1 MLRLRSSICTLF
13 LVLLAVALGGCA
25 SVRRIDADVLSW
37 SAAPAGQSLQGARY
51 RFERLPSQM
60 DNPQAALVEQHAES
74 ALALAGLVR
83 DDTHAQISML
93 VGVRSSQY
101 MLDTW
106 GRPVP
111 PVWAPYGTI
120 SWGHGLYPHWGV
132 GLSMR
137 LPPPTY
143 YRREVS
149 LLMRDLKTGQVVYET
164 RAAHDGPWS
173 DDQNLLPT
181 LFRAALAGFPTPP
194 GGSRKVIID
203 IPR

>member
-1 MLRLRSSICTLF
+1 MRWIRTLALL
-13 LVLLAVALGGCA
+13 LVAAALAGCA

-37 SAAPAGQSLQGARY
+37 STAPADINLQGARY
-51 RFERLPSQM
+51 RFERLPSQAS
-60 DNPQAALVEQHAES
+60 NPEAGLVEQHAQS
-74 ALALAGLVR
+74 ALTLAGLVR
-83 DDTHAQISML
+83 DDANAQISVL
-93 VGVRSSQY
+93 VGVRASEY
-101 MLDTW
+101 MLDPW

-111 PVWAPYGTI
+111 PAWAPYGSI
-120 SWGHGLYPHWGV
+120 YWGRGLYPHWGV
-132 GLSMR
+132 GLNMR

-149 LLMRDLKTGQVVYET
+149 LLMRDLRTGQVVYET

-194 GGSRKVIID
+194 AGSRKVIID

>member
-1 MLRLRSSICTLF
+1 MRWIRTLALL
-13 LVLLAVALGGCA
+13 LVAAALAGCA

-37 SAAPAGQSLQGARY
+37 STAPADINLQGARY
-51 RFERLPSQM
+51 RFERLPSQAS
-60 DNPQAALVEQHAES
+60 NPEAGLVEQHAQS
-74 ALALAGLVR
+74 ALTLAGLVR
-83 DDTHAQISML
+83 DDANAQISVL
-93 VGVRSSQY
+93 VGVRASEY
-101 MLDTW
+101 MLDPW

-111 PVWAPYGTI
+111 PAWAPYGSI
-120 SWGHGLYPHWGV
+120 YWGRGLYPHWGV

-149 LLMRDLKTGQVVYET
+149 LLMRDLRTGQVVYET

-194 GGSRKVIID
+194 GGSRQVIID

>member
-1 MLRLRSSICTLF
+1 MRWIRTLTLL
-13 LVLLAVALGGCA
+13 LVAAALAGCA

-37 SAAPAGQSLQGARY
+37 STAPTDLNLQGARY
-51 RFERLPSQM
+51 RFERLPSQVN
-60 DNPQAALVEQHAES
+60 NPEAGLAEQHAES
-74 ALALAGLVR
+74 ALTLAGLVR
-83 DDTHAQISML
+83 DDAQARISVL
-93 VGVRSSQY
+93 VGVRASEY
-101 MLDTW
+101 MLDAW

-111 PVWAPYGTI
+111 PAWAPYGSI
-120 SWGHGLYPHWGV
+120 YWGRGLYPHWGV
-132 GLSMR
+132 GLNMR

-194 GGSRKVIID
+194 SGKRQVIID

>member
-1 MLRLRSSICTLF
+1 MRWIRTLALL
-13 LVLLAVALGGCA
+13 LVAAALAGCA
-25 SVRRIDADVLSW
+25 SVRHIDADVLSW
-37 SAAPAGQSLQGARY
+37 STTPADMKLQGARY
-51 RFERLPSQM
+51 RFERLPSQAS
-60 DNPQAALVEQHAES
+60 NPEAGLAEQHAQS
-74 ALALAGLVR
+74 ALTLAGLVR
-83 DDTHAQISML
+83 DDANAQISVL
-93 VGVRSSQY
+93 VGVRASEY
-101 MLDTW
+101 MLDPW

-111 PVWAPYGTI
+111 PAWAPYGSI
-120 SWGHGLYPHWGV
+120 YWGRGLYPHWGV
-132 GLSMR
+132 GLNMR

-149 LLMRDLKTGQVVYET
+149 LLMRDLRTGQVVYET

-194 GGSRKVIID
+194 AGSRKVIID

>member
-1 MLRLRSSICTLF
+1 MRWIRTLALL
-13 LVLLAVALGGCA
+13 LVAAALAGCA

-37 SAAPAGQSLQGARY
+37 STAPADINLQGARY
-51 RFERLPSQM
+51 RFERLPSQAS
-60 DNPQAALVEQHAES
+60 NPEAGLVEQHAQS
-74 ALALAGLVR
+74 ALTLAGLVR
-83 DDTHAQISML
+83 DDANAQISVL
-93 VGVRSSQY
+93 VGVRASEY
-101 MLDTW
+101 MLDPW

-111 PVWAPYGTI
+111 PAWAPYGSI
-120 SWGHGLYPHWGV
+120 YWGRGLYPHWGV

-149 LLMRDLKTGQVVYET
+149 LLMRDLRTGQVVYET

>member
-1 MLRLRSSICTLF
+1 MRTFALWLLVATL
-13 LVLLAVALGGCA
+13 AAALSGCA

-37 SAAPAGQSLQGARY
+37 STAPATLQLHGARY
-51 RFERLPSQM
+51 RFERLPSQA
-60 DNPQAALVEQHAES
+60 DNPQAALVEQHAQA

-83 DDTHAQISML
+83 DDAQAQISVL
-93 VGVRSSQY
+93 VGVRASEY
-101 MLDTW
+101 MLDAW

-111 PVWAPYGTI
+111 PAWAPYGSI
-120 SWGHGLYPHWGV
+120 MWGRGLYPHWSL

-137 LPPPTY
+137 LPPPLY